1 MITSNYHGY
10 QICKPLERER
20 DFIISSS
27 SHTQAHGCRVDCA
40 APLPQT
46 KPPPSSLDPYLN

>member
-27 SHTQAHGCRVDCA
+27 SHTQAHGYRVDRA
-40 APLPQT
+40 ALPQT